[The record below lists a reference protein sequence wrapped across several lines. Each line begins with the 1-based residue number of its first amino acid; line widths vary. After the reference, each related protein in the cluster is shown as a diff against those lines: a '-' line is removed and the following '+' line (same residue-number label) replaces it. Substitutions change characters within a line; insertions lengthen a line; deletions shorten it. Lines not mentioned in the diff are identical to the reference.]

1 MSMYVSFYI
10 REKDSFIPVGTYS
23 RSNAI
28 FRIMQ
33 TEVPFEKIGAI
44 TKDDIFRYSFEAEK
58 AIKEY
63 REKIEKE
70 ESLKKEIITYNNSVS
85 EKREAIEEI
94 DEYINEIKEEIDDL
108 THASYYF
115 YFLQDIIEEIEYGE
129 QGEADIKKRIYAGIE
144 VFNPTIEDVVEKN

>member
-44 TKDDIFRYSFEAEK
+44 TKDDIFRCSFEAEK

-70 ESLKKEIITYNNSVS
+70 ESLKKEIVTYNNSVS